1 MATDGETR
9 SIVLRGREIVFTL
22 RRSRRRSL
30 GMMID
35 RRGLTVSIPLRVSLR
50 ETEVFLRE
58 RTDWILEKLAEWAQR
73 AEPQPVT
80 INDGMLVPVLGEAC
94 RVHWL
99 AGANRV
105 YWVESMDSRALHLHL
120 RRQEDAHALLL
131 RGLQNFAL
139 AYFCGRVD
147 EYGFLL
153 KRIAPEVVLPAVR
166 LSNARTRWGSC
177 SRLSGIRLNWR
188 LIHLPRPQIDYV
200 VAHEV
205 AHLLEMNHSPRFW
218 RVVGQ
223 LQPDYE
229 IAKAALRHAN
239 KIIPVL

>member
-1 MATDGETR
+1 MATEGELR
-9 SIVLRGREIVFTL
+9 RIVLRGREIEFTL
-22 RRSRRRSL
+22 RRSRRHSL
-30 GMMID
+30 GMTID

-50 ETEVFLRE
+50 EAEKFLHE
-58 RTDWILEKLAEWAQR
+58 RTDWVLEKLAEWAQR
-73 AEPQPVT
+73 TEPQATQVH
-80 INDGMLVPVLGEAC
+80 DGMQVPVLGEPC
-94 RVHWL
+94 QVHWL
-99 AGANRV
+99 AGSNRAH
-105 YWVESMDSRALHLHL
+105 WVEGMESRELHLHL
-120 RRQEDAHALLL
+120 RRQEDAKAILV
-131 RGLQNFAL
+131 RGLQHYAL
-139 AYFCGRVD
+139 EYFCGRVD

-153 KRIAPEVVLPAVR
+153 QRIAPEIRLPQVR

-218 RVVGQ
+218 RVVEQ

-229 IAKAALRHAN
+229 IAKAALKYAN
-239 KIIPVL
+239 RVIPAL